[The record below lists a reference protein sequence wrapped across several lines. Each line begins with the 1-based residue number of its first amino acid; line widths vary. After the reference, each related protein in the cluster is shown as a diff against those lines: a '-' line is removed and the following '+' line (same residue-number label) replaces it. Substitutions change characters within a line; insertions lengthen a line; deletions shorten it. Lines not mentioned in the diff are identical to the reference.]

1 MSVAER
7 RSLVEVIHGFNRGA
21 WRLLEFLICDSY
33 AGRRNVPIDDIAV
46 GVEELLCC
54 RVLIVA
60 RREVV
65 ATRLRLTAL
74 ALHGLRL
81 AVRGKL
87 GGNLVLVVGEDARRD
102 ASALVYRAIAVLA
115 LTLASTLTSSA
126 KVGQSTVITALILCF

>member
-1 MSVAER
+1 MV
-7 RSLVEVIHGFNRGA
+7 
-21 WRLLEFLICDSY
+21 CDSN
-33 AGRRNVPIDDIAV
+33 ASRRDVPINDIAV
-46 GVEELLCC
+46 GVEELLCR

-87 GGNLVLVVGEDARRD
+87 RGNLVLVVGEDARRD
-102 ASALVYRAIAVLA
+102 ATTLIYRAIAVLA
-115 LTLASTLTSSA
+115 LALTSTLTSSA
-126 KVGQSTVITALILCF
+126 KIGQATVIAALILCF